1 MVKLITDSTNDL
13 NKELLAELDIEVI
26 PLYVNFGVDSYKDGM
41 DITTEE
47 LYKIVD
53 EKGELPKTS
62 AVSVADFIKVFFC
75 YRRYYSKK
83 WMNIFTGRDEIC

>member
-26 PLYVNFGVDSYKDGM
+26 PLYVNFGVDSYKDRM

-53 EKGELPKTS
+53 EK
-62 AVSVADFIKVFFC
+62 C
-75 YRRYYSKK
+75 
-83 WMNIFTGRDEIC
+83 

>member
-13 NKELLAELDIEVI
+13 NKELLDELDIEVI
-26 PLYVNFGVDSYKDGM
+26 PLYVNFGVESYKDGI

-47 LYKIVD
+47 LYKKVE

-62 AVSVADFIKVFFC
+62 AISVADFIKIAFLSF
-75 YRRYYSKK
+75 SS
-83 WMNIFTGRDEIC
+83 